1 MLNQVDNLT
10 LTNNFEDTK
19 LSESKV
25 RDIIKL
31 GLMFDSHGYK
41 LVTSHSQAP
50 QLNHGFT
57 DFLLEKEGKL
67 FVGEIK
73 YYSPT
78 TKEMREN
85 YLSQIKSLIMD
96 TKTDGA
102 ILVIPSFISQK
113 TKDYFQAHNIQIWD
127 IEVINSVV
135 ERLKDK
141 IAIQEVINA

>member
-1 MLNQVDNLT
+1 
-10 LTNNFEDTK
+10 
-19 LSESKV
+19 
-25 RDIIKL
+25 
-31 GLMFDSHGYK
+31 MFDSHGYN
-41 LVTSHSQAP
+41 LVTSKDQAP
-50 QLNHGFT
+50 QLDHGFT
-57 DFLLEKEGKL
+57 DFLLEKEGRF

-127 IEVINSVV
+127 IEVINSVL
-135 ERLKDK
+135 EKMKDK
-141 IAIQEVINA
+141 IATQEAINA